1 MPRNRS
7 VAVGTLTRRD
17 LDVIGSG
24 FRRAFPLTDTKNFAC
39 LLDEIDE
46 AEERRSA
53 LSTFSSQAAAIK
65 GHD

>member
-17 LDVIGSG
+17 LDLISTG
-24 FRRAFPLTDTKNFAC
+24 FRRAFPLTDANDFAS
-39 LLDEIDE
+39 LLIEIDQ
-46 AEERRSA
+46 AEERC
-53 LSTFSSQAAAIK
+53 STPSPAAIST

>member
-17 LDVIGSG
+17 LDLIGSG
-24 FRRAFPLTDTKNFAC
+24 FKRAFPLTNTNDFAS
-39 LLDEIDE
+39 LLIEIDQ
-46 AEERRSA
+46 AEERCSA
-53 LSTFSSQAAAIK
+53 PSPAAIST

>member
-17 LDVIGSG
+17 LDLIGSG
-24 FRRAFPLTDTKNFAC
+24 FKRAFPLTNANDFAS
-39 LLDEIDE
+39 LLIEIDQ
-46 AEERRSA
+46 AEERCSA
-53 LSTFSSQAAAIK
+53 PSRAAIST